1 MEQKFKIEMKKAD
14 EAMEKAKLDSAKD
27 TDIRTKE
34 HEAKKEE
41 IKYGHSKIM
50 TEMSHKHD
58 LEKMSKEK
66 ELKEA
71 NQNFQLEMKK
81 NLKCRKN

>member
-1 MEQKFKIEMKKAD
+1 M
-14 EAMEKAKLDSAKD
+14 
-27 TDIRTKE
+27 
-34 HEAKKEE
+34 EE
-41 IKYGHSKIM
+41 IKAGHSKIM

-71 NQNFQLEMKK
+71 DQNFQLEMKK